1 VQVLKRRLSLMVSPF
16 AGYPPKDAWPN
27 AVFVD
32 SSQTPTWLKD
42 EIAEERLRRGKW
54 RDLEIRD

>member
-1 VQVLKRRLSLMVSPF
+1 MVSPF
-16 AGYPPKDAWPN
+16 AGDPPKDAWPN